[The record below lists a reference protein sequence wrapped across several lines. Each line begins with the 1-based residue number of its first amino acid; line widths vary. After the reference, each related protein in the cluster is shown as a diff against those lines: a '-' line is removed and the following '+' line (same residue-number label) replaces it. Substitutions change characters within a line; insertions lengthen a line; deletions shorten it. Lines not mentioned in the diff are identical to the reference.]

1 MVGFEWIFLPVLVA
15 ATAGF
20 AYSVNR
26 KDRQRCLSLRLE
38 GIRINRLIKQLL
50 LDVQQHRAMASAFLN
65 GDKSFGAKLEQKQA
79 GIGHDITALDA
90 LHSRILMAEKR
101 WDSVRDNWQSL
112 RKEVL
117 ALSAEDSFRRH
128 VEFVRSIVYLMG
140 DVAEHSQVV
149 GSCCADAALARAL
162 WNKLPVAAEGLGQ
175 ARALG
180 AGVAAK
186 GQCSSVVR
194 VRLRFLEGRIRE
206 TMKWVSDDLKRAD
219 PSQAAPMLG
228 LWKATHKTVSDFLA
242 LLEETIIN
250 AEKPSIDAEH
260 YFGSATKTIDALFSV
275 FDQVSDSMEKS
286 LAR

>member
-1 MVGFEWIFLPVLVA
+1 MVGIEWVFLPALAA

-26 KDRQRCLSLRLE
+26 KDRRRCLSLRLE
-38 GIRINRLIKQLL
+38 GIRVNRLIKQLL
-50 LDVQQHRAMASAFLN
+50 LDVQQHRAMASALLN
-65 GDKSFGAKLEQKQA
+65 GDKSFGTKLEQKQA
-79 GIGHDITALDA
+79 GIEHDMAALDA
-90 LHSRILMAEKR
+90 LHSRILAAERR
-101 WDSVRDNWQSL
+101 WDGIRDNWQAL

-140 DVAEHSQVV
+140 DVAERSQVV
-149 GSCCADAALARAL
+149 GSCGADSALARAL
-162 WNKLPVAAEGLGQ
+162 WHKLPVAAEGLGQ

-186 GQCSSVVR
+186 GQCPSVAR
-194 VRLRFLEGRIRE
+194 IRLRFLKGRIRE
-206 TMKWVSDDLKRAD
+206 TMQWVSDDLKCAD
-219 PSQAAPMLG
+219 ASQAASMLG
-228 LWKATHKTVSDFLA
+228 LWEATHKTVSDFLA
-242 LLEETIIN
+242 LLEENIID

-275 FDQVSDSMEKS
+275 FDQVSGQMEKS
-286 LAR
+286 LAG